1 MFINEKVPIKKIQN
15 NRVSTLLII
24 YLPQQDDCN

>member
-1 MFINEKVPIKKIQN
+1 MFINEKVPIRKIQN
-15 NRVSTLLII
+15 NRVNTLLII

>member
-1 MFINEKVPIKKIQN
+1 MFINEKVHIRKIQN
-15 NRVSTLLII
+15 NRVNTLLII